1 MCGQKQKMHEN
12 KSTQAVQK
20 ALCVHDCAHIISL
33 EPQRL
38 PLARVCEKSPKSGA
52 ENPVIFFLFF
62 RGSSQHAREM
72 AWKQDDKIQM
82 QL

>member
-52 ENPVIFFLFF
+52 ENPVILAPLNTPEKWLES
-62 RGSSQHAREM
+62 RMIRYRCNYN
-72 AWKQDDKIQM
+72 
-82 QL
+82 